1 MVRKKYTEEQIFAVC
16 KEAEAAAKLPE
27 LCRKYG
33 MSDAPSYVLPYI
45 WAHFWPRQMFGL
57 LSFWYH

>member
-1 MVRKKYTEEQIFAVC
+1 
-16 KEAEAAAKLPE
+16 LPE